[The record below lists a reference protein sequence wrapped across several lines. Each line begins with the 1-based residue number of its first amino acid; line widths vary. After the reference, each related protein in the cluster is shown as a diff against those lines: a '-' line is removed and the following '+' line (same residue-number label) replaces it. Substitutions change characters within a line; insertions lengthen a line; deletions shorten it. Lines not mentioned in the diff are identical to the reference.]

1 MHCIRDFLCPLLLKM
16 VQLHEGI
23 RGSARHGGEVQAG
36 GDVILH
42 GLPRQLRHPHPD
54 GRGHRGV
61 VEGDAGHP
69 GVLLVAVVADKL
81 QHGGLIH
88 GQLRQNQLIALH
100 DIGVAAGLD
109 DQLMEGHI
117 RVLHAPDIPAHHAV
131 LEGVCQHGQ
140 LPYYRL
146 IRRVGAEGSG
156 LPLNGGTHLVKID
169 HVQQVQIQHK
179 AAVLPRMGH
188 HKADLRQP
196 GDGLGHRRAGDAQR
210 GKAALWMLRN
220 KIESVISEKP
230 FFMSAYFASF
240 DESAH
245 INGVYSK
252 EAAASL
258 EKIDTMLGELITEA
272 KRITNDHV
280 IICVVSD
287 HGSLDNTHNISP
299 NVLLR
304 DAGLI
309 EADDQGRVTAWKAFS
324 QRAGGTAEIRLADP
338 DDAEAAKVLK
348 NVMEQLKADPES
360 GILEVLTGEE
370 AKKRGGFPEAAYVL
384 VSEKGYELRD
394 DVIGEYCRTRLT
406 QKAQHGY
413 SEEFPEMRA
422 SFMLTGEGIEK
433 GNIDNVRLID
443 VAPTLAGRMGFVLSD
458 AEGND
463 LLK

>member
-1 MHCIRDFLCPLLLKM
+1 MSFQANDRKNSPSILLVSVDALKPEFVFEQERLGVCLPNITQYFVENGLTARNGMKSVFPTFTYPCHQSMITGTNPATHGTVNNGIFDPTGDHLGAWHWFANKKVKTLWEAARDNGYWSASVAFPTSVGAKGDFIAPEFWWDGSELDSCFIDAVAKP
-16 VQLHEGI
+16 QGI
-23 RGSARHGGEVQAG
+23 ISEMEQEIGRYAG
-36 GDVILH
+36 G
-42 GLPRQLRHPHPD
+42 
-54 GRGHRGV
+54 
-61 VEGDAGHP
+61 
-69 GVLLVAVVADKL
+69 
-81 QHGGLIH
+81 
-88 GQLRQNQLIALH
+88 
-100 DIGVAAGLD
+100 LD
-109 DQLMEGHI
+109 LTD
-117 RVLHAPDIPAHHAV
+117 
-131 LEGVCQHGQ
+131 
-140 LPYYRL
+140 
-146 IRRVGAEGSG
+146 
-156 LPLNGGTHLVKID
+156 
-169 HVQQVQIQHK
+169 
-179 AAVLPRMGH
+179 
-188 HKADLRQP
+188 
-196 GDGLGHRRAGDAQR
+196 AGDAQR

-220 KIESVISEKP
+220 KIEPVISEKP

-258 EKIDTMLGELITEA
+258 EKIDTMLGELIAEA
-272 KRITNDHV
+272 KRITDDHV
-280 IICVVSD
+280 IVCVVSD

-304 DAGLI
+304 EAGLI

-338 DDAEAAKVLK
+338 DDAEASKALK
-348 NVMEQLKADPES
+348 TVMEQLKADTES

-394 DVIGEYCRTRLT
+394 DVIGEYCRTLLT

-443 VAPTLAGRMGFVLSD
+443 VAPTLAGRMGFVLPD

>member
-1 MHCIRDFLCPLLLKM
+1 MNDRKNSPSILLVSVDALKPEFVFEQERLGVHLPNITQYFVENGLTARNGMKSVFPTFTYPCHQSMITGTNPATHGTVNNGIFDPTGDHLGAWHWFANKKVKTLWEAAKENGYWSASVAFPTSVGAKGDFIAPEFWWDGSELDSCFIDAVAKP
-16 VQLHEGI
+16 QGI
-23 RGSARHGGEVQAG
+23 ISEMEQEIGRYAG
-36 GDVILH
+36 G
-42 GLPRQLRHPHPD
+42 
-54 GRGHRGV
+54 
-61 VEGDAGHP
+61 
-69 GVLLVAVVADKL
+69 
-81 QHGGLIH
+81 
-88 GQLRQNQLIALH
+88 
-100 DIGVAAGLD
+100 LD
-109 DQLMEGHI
+109 LTD
-117 RVLHAPDIPAHHAV
+117 
-131 LEGVCQHGQ
+131 
-140 LPYYRL
+140 
-146 IRRVGAEGSG
+146 
-156 LPLNGGTHLVKID
+156 
-169 HVQQVQIQHK
+169 
-179 AAVLPRMGH
+179 
-188 HKADLRQP
+188 
-196 GDGLGHRRAGDAQR
+196 AGDAQR

-309 EADDQGRVTAWKAFS
+309 EVDDQGRVTAWKAFS

>member
-1 MHCIRDFLCPLLLKM
+1 MSFQMNDRKNSPSILLVSVDALKPEFVFEQERLGVHLPNITQYFVENGLTARNGMKSVFPTFTYPCHQSMVTGTNPATHGTVNNGIFDPTGDHLGAWHWFANKKVKTLWEAAKDNGYWSASVAFPTSVGAKGDFIAPEFWWDGSELDSCFIDAVAKP
-16 VQLHEGI
+16 QGI
-23 RGSARHGGEVQAG
+23 ISEMEQEIGRYAG
-36 GDVILH
+36 G
-42 GLPRQLRHPHPD
+42 
-54 GRGHRGV
+54 
-61 VEGDAGHP
+61 
-69 GVLLVAVVADKL
+69 
-81 QHGGLIH
+81 
-88 GQLRQNQLIALH
+88 
-100 DIGVAAGLD
+100 LD
-109 DQLMEGHI
+109 LTD
-117 RVLHAPDIPAHHAV
+117 
-131 LEGVCQHGQ
+131 
-140 LPYYRL
+140 
-146 IRRVGAEGSG
+146 
-156 LPLNGGTHLVKID
+156 
-169 HVQQVQIQHK
+169 
-179 AAVLPRMGH
+179 
-188 HKADLRQP
+188 
-196 GDGLGHRRAGDAQR
+196 AGDAQR

-220 KIESVISEKP
+220 KIEPVVSEKP

-245 INGVYSK
+245 VNGVYSK

-338 DDAEAAKVLK
+338 DDEEAAKVLK
-348 NVMEQLKADPES
+348 TVMEQLKADPES

-443 VAPTLAGRMGFVLSD
+443 VAPTLAGLMGFVLPD